1 MSVDQKGSKEL
12 PSIRESVICDEIF
25 VKEQETAPWRMSIF
39 NEIDAEQKTQIA
51 DDESELKNFSM
62 SLSTSATKR
71 NVDVYESNEI
81 LNDKA
86 FEISTEKLR
95 IWSHLLK
102 KSLMENFIFCEVTLS
117 AFVDPVGDTL
127 AILH

>member
-86 FEISTEKLR
+86 FEISTENQVNTFIKL
-95 IWSHLLK
+95 HK
-102 KSLMENFIFCEVTLS
+102 K
-117 AFVDPVGDTL
+117 
-127 AILH
+127 